1 MNPQP
6 LNGKT
11 AIVTGAARGIGYAIA
26 RRFASEGACV
36 AVLDVDA
43 AAARQAAHEIGNAAI
58 SSGADVA
65 RAAAVDQAFAAIVDE
80 LGGLDIL
87 VNNAGIVGNDTPVA
101 NLKEDD
107 WDRVLDINL
116 KGTFLCSR
124 AALRYMIPR
133 KTGVIISLGSISGKE
148 GNANMAPYSVSKAGV
163 ICFTKALAREVLE
176 AGIRVNCVA
185 PALIDSPIL
194 QGMDQD
200 RVDFLTS
207 KIPLGRLGRPE
218 EVAATVLFLASEESS
233 FVTGA
238 TFVVDGGIT
247 AAYVTPE

>member
-1 MNPQP
+1 M
-6 LNGKT
+6 
-11 AIVTGAARGIGYAIA
+11 
-26 RRFASEGACV
+26 
-36 AVLDVDA
+36 
-43 AAARQAAHEIGNAAI
+43 
-58 SSGADVA
+58 A
-65 RAAAVDQAFAAIVDE
+65 RAAAVDQAFAAIAAE

-101 NLKEDD
+101 DLEEED

-185 PALIDSPIL
+185 PALIASPIL
-194 QGMDQD
+194 QGMDQE

-218 EVAATVLFLASEESS
+218 EVAATVLFLASDESS
-233 FVTGA
+233 FTTGQCFDVSGGRA
-238 TFVVDGGIT
+238 T
-247 AAYVTPE
+247 Y

>member
-1 MNPQP
+1 MDPQP

-11 AIVTGAARGIGYAIA
+11 AIITGAARGIGYAIA
-26 RRFASEGACV
+26 RRFASEGARV

-43 AAARQAAHEIGNAAI
+43 DAARQAAREIGDAAI
-58 SSGADVA
+58 SSGADVS
-65 RAAAVDQAFAAIVDE
+65 RATAVDRAFAAIVDE

-87 VNNAGIVGNDTPVA
+87 VNNAGIVGSDTPVA
-101 NLKEDD
+101 KLEEDD

-218 EVAATVLFLASEESS
+218 EVAATVLFLASDEST
-233 FVTGA
+233 FTTGQCFDVSGGRA
-238 TFVVDGGIT
+238 T
-247 AAYVTPE
+247 Y